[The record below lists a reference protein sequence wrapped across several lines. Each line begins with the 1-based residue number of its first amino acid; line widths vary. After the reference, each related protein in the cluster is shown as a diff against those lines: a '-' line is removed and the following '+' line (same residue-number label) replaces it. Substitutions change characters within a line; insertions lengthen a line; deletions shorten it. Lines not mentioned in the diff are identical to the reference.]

1 MRRKRV
7 KAAQYI
13 ALALGLLGA
22 VLQLSAATW
31 HAFAQVS
38 MASADAQ
45 IVADLQTVICHSG
58 GATDATLPAD
68 DDRNPGGKA
77 PKSDCLLCKGLADS
91 SVAIL
96 ADAHVEPWIYA
107 ASRVDRPT
115 SSDAV
120 ANVLLLAPRS
130 WGPPELA

>member
-7 KAAQYI
+7 TAAQYI
-13 ALALGLLGA
+13 ALVFGLVGA
-22 VLQLSAATW
+22 VLQQSAATW

-58 GATDATLPAD
+58 DATDATVPAD
-68 DDRNPGGKA
+68 DSRDPTGKA

-91 SVAIL
+91 CVAIL
-96 ADAHVEPWIYA
+96 ADAHVAPLIYV
-107 ASRVDRPT
+107 ASRQDCPAL
-115 SSDAV
+115 SDAV
-120 ANVLLLAPRS
+120 ANTLLRAPRS
-130 WGPPELA
+130 RGPPELA